1 MNKPVLKYYEMS
13 PRVTAFSST
22 RKGGCSIGN
31 HGEFNVNRYCGDD
44 ESCIRANREALCAEL
59 GIDDEHLIMPH
70 QNHGIEIRQ
79 ITPDFFKLPST
90 IRCQILENVDGVI
103 TDMNGVC
110 VGVST
115 ADCIPILLFDKE
127 HHACAA
133 VHAGWRG
140 TVSVRE
146 CIVSVRFQTV
156 KHSCSLCMELTDSCW
171 QHTSSDEVVS
181 TQSFTSEFKFT
192 FLGNGFL

>member
-13 PRVTAFSST
+13 PCVTAFSST

-31 HGEFNVNRYCGDD
+31 YGEFNVNRYCGDD

-115 ADCIPILLFDKE
+115 ADCIPMMLFDKE

-140 TVSVRE
+140 TVKR
-146 CIVSVRFQTV
+146 II
-156 KHSCSLCMELTDSCW
+156 
-171 QHTSSDEVVS
+171 
-181 TQSFTSEFKFT
+181 
-192 FLGNGFL
+192 